1 MSEQGKSA
9 DVQKMEGNKMTGS
22 WVIIHD
28 NGIPGQKGA
37 SDGYRTEEEAR
48 EAVNVLINS
57 GAIVYD
63 WYFTD
68 YGADQ

>member
-1 MSEQGKSA
+1 MK
-9 DVQKMEGNKMTGS
+9 GS

-28 NGIPGQKGA
+28 NGVPGQKGA

-48 EAVNVLINS
+48 EAVNALINS

-68 YGADQ
+68 YGIDQ